1 MISLKSNHA
10 VQAHKNDKDKVMG
23 FREEKTLLVTAST
36 LLPQEQ
42 HAWTCPKCGAGLPP
56 LKKSQK
62 ELAAKTHL
70 GSCFPTEKERTA
82 LRKQQS
88 TKSAQV
94 AKKVC
99 RERCKLRT
107 EEVNRVTGHDLV
119 KTEIRRQRACLLVCR
134 KCCVCVHHANTIK
147 HRGKCRGRC
156 PT

>member
-1 MISLKSNHA
+1 MIKTKSWDF
-10 VQAHKNDKDKVMG
+10 VEK
-23 FREEKTLLVTAST
+23 KTLLVTAST

-70 GSCFPTEKERTA
+70 DSCFPTEKERTA

-94 AKKVC
+94 VKRVC

-119 KTEIRRQRACLLVCR
+119 KTEIRRQRACLLVCIEN
-134 KCCVCVHHANTIK
+134 VVFVFITQTPSNTGASVEAAV
-147 HRGKCRGRC
+147 RPG
-156 PT
+156 